1 MSLWFDM
8 LVVLGAYVTV
18 GRHASGARGR
28 MSLWSDMLVVL
39 GAYVTVVRHASG
51 ARGVCHCGPTC

>member
-1 MSLWFDM
+1 M

-18 GRHASGARGR
+18 VRHASGARGR

-51 ARGVCHCGPTC
+51 ARGVCHCGSTC